1 MLLFTLIQHDFHLTL
16 DDLHVIIILSCVV
29 RCSLCLQVIVMWTA
43 NTERFCDVQEG
54 LNTTAKELMTSIAM
68 DKEEVSP
75 STIFAVASIL
85 EGVRSSK
92 AALHIHN

>member
-1 MLLFTLIQHDFHLTL
+1 
-16 DDLHVIIILSCVV
+16 
-29 RCSLCLQVIVMWTA
+29 MWTA

-85 EGVRSSK
+85 EGVRSRD
-92 AALHIHN
+92 ALHVHNYVEFIQ

>member
-1 MLLFTLIQHDFHLTL
+1 
-16 DDLHVIIILSCVV
+16 
-29 RCSLCLQVIVMWTA
+29 MWTA

-54 LNTTAKELMTSIAM
+54 LNTTAKELMTSITM

-85 EGVRSSK
+85 EGVRSRD
-92 AALHIHN
+92 ALHVHNYVEFIQ